1 MYRSPETGFSDGGV
15 CLPSFIGVIS
25 FYGLNAAQ
33 NQPAETVRAAA
44 AATGRFAV
52 AFPVR
57 VAPGCGCFMK
67 TNAPRLFFVDKESG
81 VSFDVFHVLSV
92 SFPVTAVPHMTG
104 ECNLRYLTEN
114 VPFAGTGGQ
123 SCMQDLYHS
132 SG

>member
-1 MYRSPETGFSDGGV
+1 M
-15 CLPSFIGVIS
+15 
-25 FYGLNAAQ
+25 
-33 NQPAETVRAAA
+33 
-44 AATGRFAV
+44 
-52 AFPVR
+52 
-57 VAPGCGCFMK
+57 
-67 TNAPRLFFVDKESG
+67 
-81 VSFDVFHVLSV
+81 SFDVFHVLSV

>member
-1 MYRSPETGFSDGGV
+1 
-15 CLPSFIGVIS
+15 
-25 FYGLNAAQ
+25 
-33 NQPAETVRAAA
+33 
-44 AATGRFAV
+44 GR
-52 AFPVR
+52 R
-57 VAPGCGCFMK
+57 FMK

>member
-1 MYRSPETGFSDGGV
+1 
-15 CLPSFIGVIS
+15 IS

-57 VAPGCGCFMK
+57 VAPGGRSFMK

-81 VSFDVFHVLSV
+81 VSFYVFHVLSV
-92 SFPVTAVPHMTG
+92 SFPVTVVPHMTG
-104 ECNLRYLTEN
+104 ECNIQNLTEN
-114 VPFAGTGGQ
+114 VPFVGTGDQ
-123 SCMQDLYHS
+123 SCIQVLCHS

>member
-1 MYRSPETGFSDGGV
+1 
-15 CLPSFIGVIS
+15 
-25 FYGLNAAQ
+25 
-33 NQPAETVRAAA
+33 
-44 AATGRFAV
+44 
-52 AFPVR
+52 
-57 VAPGCGCFMK
+57 MK

-132 SG
+132 CKRRLSTVWQILKFLRE